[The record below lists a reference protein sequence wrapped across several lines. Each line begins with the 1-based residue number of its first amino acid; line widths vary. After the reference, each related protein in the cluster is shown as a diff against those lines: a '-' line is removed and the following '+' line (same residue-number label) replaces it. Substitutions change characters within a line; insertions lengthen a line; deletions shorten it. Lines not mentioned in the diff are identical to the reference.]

1 MLQQTT
7 TMTTQ
12 VDDTLKIKSAI
23 ERELELLDVE
33 FLSMNEAY
41 SNRWITGDEAKL
53 QAAKLNKRKAILEGR
68 LMFIEEMA
76 R

>member
-1 MLQQTT
+1 
-7 TMTTQ
+7 MTTQ